1 MSAPVPRVAWIY
13 GLAGLIP
20 FAAAAAVAALGR
32 GMMAD
37 YALMTLLVY
46 GALILS
52 FLGGARW
59 GMEVVRP
66 QVRVAVISMSM
77 APTLVGFAL
86 LIAPHADRSVQCA
99 LMAAAYF
106 VQWIW
111 DTRGF
116 VNPPWYPRLRTVLTF
131 GAVAALGVGAFVS

>member
-1 MSAPVPRVAWIY
+1 MPSPAPRIAWIY

-20 FAAAAAVAALGR
+20 FAAAAGVAALSR

-66 QVRVAVISMSM
+66 QVRIAVISLSM
-77 APTLVGFAL
+77 APTLAGFAL
-86 LIAPHADRSVQCA
+86 LIAPHADRGVQCA
-99 LMAAAYF
+99 LMAAAF
-106 VQWIW
+106 VAQWVW

-116 VNPPWYPRLRTVLTF
+116 VHPAWYPRLRTVLTL
-131 GAVAALGVGAFVS
+131 GAVAALGVGSFVA

>member
-1 MSAPVPRVAWIY
+1 MSAPAPRSAWFY

-20 FAAAAAVAALGR
+20 FAAAAGVAALSR

-66 QVRVAVISMSM
+66 EVRFGVISLSM
-77 APTLVGFAL
+77 VPTLIGFGL
-86 LIAPHADRSVQCA
+86 LIAPHADRGVQCA
-99 LMAAAYF
+99 LMAAAFF
-106 VQWIW
+106 VQWVW

-116 VNPPWYPRLRTVLTF
+116 VHPAWYPRLRTVLTI
-131 GAVAALGVGAFVS
+131 GAVAALAVGAFVA